1 MGSRENLVQIL
12 NDLFAKKGCTQEE
25 LAAYVGQSR
34 QAVGK
39 WLAGD
44 SFPRA
49 KSLDNLAEFFGVTV
63 ADLVGYEDQE
73 SKLLRLFRTMNTD
86 GKAKLME
93 RAEELVLLHGENHR
107 IVPFRRRHNA

>member
-1 MGSRENLVQIL
+1 MGSRDNFVQIF

-39 WLAGD
+39 WLAGRG
-44 SFPRA
+44 FPRA
-49 KSLDNLAEFFGVTV
+49 ESLDSIAKFFGVTV

-73 SKLLRLFRTMNTD
+73 SKLLRMFRAMNAD
-86 GKAKLME
+86 GKAKLIE
-93 RAEELVLLHGENHR
+93 RAEELMLLHGEKSSYSA
-107 IVPFRRRHNA
+107 IQKEA